1 MIERNVKLEAARRL
15 RGWTLEIASQKIGV
29 HPQTLRKWEMGK
41 SKPHGFR
48 IYKISEVYETTPAA
62 LGIGHEYQSFS
73 FKEEDGFA
81 LPDVFLP
88 DAVDPQITIDDL
100 DLKLMGLILQRKLE
114 RQNLN
119 YYAFQLQ
126 IHQHIKEYD
135 EYLSTGPVQN
145 PESPARSQALH
156 IVAAIPITAYLEHIH
171 KQPLPVHPEDI
182 LTHCASAITAC
193 WHMDQNESLALAR
206 SFISGYLM
214 LLSEIFARFVYCQQA
229 AAELIAQTCML
240 RTMLAL
246 QLENSH
252 AGVSYYTKALEFS
265 QIAENSELPLNS
277 SLDSG
282 SLHRY
287 GRQRTQMLKHI
298 AESVWLLKPTPVP
311 PDFPLVH
318 DYLQKLASFYE
329 LPLLIE
335 PEKPSL
341 STIRRNAALRVPEIE
356 HFPTTLDYAATAL
369 NLWEGLT
376 FHELDVYAHILD
388 NLHPSETVKSISDAP
403 EEVRLEFLPNRAL
416 AALRLHDMNQA
427 ITTLR
432 AVIPQAMSMGNE
444 QELVEAREIYHIMQF
459 LLSSDAIHP
468 ATNLKDLLQKHD

>member
-62 LGIGHEYQSFS
+62 LGIEHEYQPFS
-73 FKEEDGFA
+73 LKGEGGFA
-81 LPDVFLP
+81 IPDVFLP
-88 DAVDPQITIDDL
+88 GAAAQITIEDL
-100 DLKLMGLILQRKLE
+100 DLKLMGLILQRKFE

-126 IHQHIKEYD
+126 IHQYIKEYD

-156 IVAAIPITAYLEHIH
+156 IVAAIPIAAYLEHIH

-182 LTHCASAITAC
+182 LTHCAGAITAC
-193 WHMDQNESLALAR
+193 WHMDQSENLTLAR
-206 SFISGYLM
+206 SFISGYLL
-214 LLSEIFARFVYCQQA
+214 LLSEIFARFTYCQQA

-246 QLENSH
+246 QLENFH

-265 QIAENSELPLNS
+265 QIAENNELPLNS
-277 SLDSG
+277 ALDSG

-287 GRQRTQMLKHI
+287 GKQRTQILKRI

-311 PDFPLVH
+311 LDFPLVR
-318 DYLQKLASFYE
+318 DYLQNLTSFHE

-335 PEKPSL
+335 PDKPASKRD
-341 STIRRNAALRVPEIE
+341 SALRIPEIE
-356 HFPTTLDYAATAL
+356 LFPTTLDYSATAL
-369 NLWEGLT
+369 NLWESLT
-376 FHELDVYAHILD
+376 FHELDVYAHVLD
-388 NLHPSETVKSISDAP
+388 NLHPTENIQVSDAP
-403 EEVRLEFLPNRAL
+403 EEVRLEFLTNRAL
-416 AALRLHDMNQA
+416 AALRLHDMGQA

-459 LLSSDAIHP
+459 LLRADTIQP
-468 ATNLKDLLQKHD
+468 TTNLKDLLQKHD